1 MAADPLGRLEGRKLL
16 PSSGLGDEL
25 LCAALLSYLVVA
37 LMVTNDWTDV
47 LSHTFTP
54 RIQMDK
60 TYLAL
65 LVGVLGTTISPYLFF
80 WQSAHRLEEMRT
92 LPEEEVR

>member
-1 MAADPLGRLEGRKLL
+1 
-16 PSSGLGDEL
+16 
-25 LCAALLSYLVVA
+25 
-37 LMVTNDWTDV
+37 MVTNDWTNV
-47 LSHTFTP
+47 LSHTFIP

-80 WQSAHRLEEMRT
+80 
-92 LPEEEVR
+92 